1 MKDRQK
7 LAKANSDLCATIPA
21 LSPSVMSLVRAPL
34 NSGAHTDSPLNHTF
48 SIGLHL
54 PNPKKTH
61 QLLQNSSSFGFFRGY
76 FVVLFQILKKI
87 PQGSVGLPIHCP
99 SSYSKPIS
107 RTAFFPKEQLI
118 LNP

>member
-21 LSPSVMSLVRAPL
+21 PSPSVMSLVRAPF

-76 FVVLFQILKKI
+76 FCCFISNSEKNS
-87 PQGSVGLPIHCP
+87 PGLCGAPHSLPFFIQQTYFKD
-99 SSYSKPIS
+99 SIFFLRNNSY
-107 RTAFFPKEQLI
+107 
-118 LNP
+118 